1 MRFRW
6 LLLLIALFIP
16 VTSFA
21 TSSTGFSVDP
31 ADKSMQYL
39 ASIFG
44 SIPALPIQA
53 APEDGS
59 TTSTVSRVFQ
69 PLVHKFNIVVFALG
83 IIIIIYTTLV
93 GTLSTA
99 QEGEVLGKK
108 WSSIWIPARI
118 GIGMYLLLPAAG
130 SAGYSYIQIAI
141 LWMIVQGVGAAN
153 AVWREIVLDPYSVH
167 DDTRSA
173 RLANAKP
180 VILGLLKSALCMEK
194 LNKMALDDPDFM
206 LVLGE
211 NIDVYTNEK
220 MTATEIGRPGSAGV
234 EKPICGKF
242 VKNSYAN
249 LGLDEESAKNVIHSA
264 ISNAFW
270 TVDLAAYEAVNTP
283 KEEWFNF
290 DQLVAAS
297 STLSNAMTSLQQT
310 VSLDSTKQLAVQ
322 NGWIHAG
329 SYYFK
334 IIEASGGSESAVT
347 IEPNDPNTDEL
358 TQLFGGDAQAANTFL
373 TEIGSLAD
381 DYLAKATDNLEP
393 VDAGDRHSGDLGF
406 ETKTSSLNGDAVKA
420 LDAVFGS
427 FFKDIA
433 VKIGEYIHNNSTDP
447 IVSISRFGSDLVII
461 VEAVFWG
468 ALVAVFLVWLLS
480 SIMCCMQPLC
490 NAMNFLIGVII
501 PLAGLA
507 ISIAWVEGIVMA
519 LYIPMIPY
527 LVFTFAAI
535 TWVILVIEALLAAPL
550 VGLSLVMP
558 SEDELGKATT
568 GIVILFGLFMR
579 PVLMIVGFL
588 FSVKLILV
596 AFTMISFGFGATLQ
610 YSVQLGIGL
619 FGCIAVIF
627 LYTGIATAV
636 VHECFSLIYKVPDK
650 TMGWIGAS
658 GGGGDEGSKVKGL
671 RGSVEAGAKVG
682 KQAMSGLLG
691 VAGGM
696 NKGGGGGKGKG
707 GGGGMKL

>member
-6 LLLLIALFIP
+6 FLLLIVLFIP

-21 TSSTGFSVDP
+21 TSSGGFSVDP

-53 APEDGS
+53 PPDDGS
-59 TTSTVSRVFQ
+59 ATTSVSRVFQ

-118 GIGMYLLLPAAG
+118 GMGMYLLLPAAG
-130 SAGYSYIQIAI
+130 SGGYSYVQIAI

-153 AVWREIVLDPYSVH
+153 AVWKEVVLDPNSIH
-167 DDTRSA
+167 DDTREA

-194 LNKMALDDPDFM
+194 LNKMAIDDPSFM
-206 LVLGE
+206 IVLGE
-211 NIDVYTNEK
+211 NIDVYTNEN
-220 MTATEIGRPGSAGV
+220 MTATEVGRPGSAGL

-242 VKNSYAN
+242 VKNSYKN
-249 LGLDEESAKNVIHSA
+249 LGSDEDTAKNIIHSA

-270 TVDLAAYEAVNTP
+270 TVDLAAYEAINTP

-290 DQLVAAS
+290 DQLVAAA
-297 STLSNAMTSLQQT
+297 STLSNAMTSLKQT
-310 VSLDSTKQLAVQ
+310 VSLDSTKELAIQ

-334 IIEASGGSESAVT
+334 IIEATGGSESAVT

-358 TQLFGGDAQAANTFL
+358 AQLFGGDERAANTFL

-381 DYLAKATDNLEP
+381 DYLEKASDNLEP
-393 VDAGDRHSGDLGF
+393 VDAGDRHTGDLGF
-406 ETKTSSLNGDAVKA
+406 QTKTSSLSGDAVKA

-433 VKIGEYIHNNSTDP
+433 VKIGEYMHNNSTDP
-447 IVSISRFGSDLVII
+447 IVSISRFGSDVVVI
-461 VEAVFWG
+461 VEAIFWG
-468 ALVAVFLVWLLS
+468 SLVAIFLVWLLT

-507 ISIAWVEGIVMA
+507 ISIAWVEGIIMA

-550 VGLSLVMP
+550 IGLSLVMP

-579 PVLMIVGFL
+579 PVLMIVGFI

-619 FGCIAVIF
+619 FGCIAVLF
-627 LYTGIATAV
+627 LYMGIATAV

-650 TMGWIGAS
+650 TLAWINA
-658 GGGGDEGSKVKGL
+658 GGGGHDEGSKVKAL
-671 RGSVEAGAKVG
+671 RGSTEAGAKVG
-682 KQAMSGLLG
+682 QKAMSGLLG
-691 VAGGM
+691 AAGSLS
-696 NKGGGGGKGKG
+696 KSTGGGGKG